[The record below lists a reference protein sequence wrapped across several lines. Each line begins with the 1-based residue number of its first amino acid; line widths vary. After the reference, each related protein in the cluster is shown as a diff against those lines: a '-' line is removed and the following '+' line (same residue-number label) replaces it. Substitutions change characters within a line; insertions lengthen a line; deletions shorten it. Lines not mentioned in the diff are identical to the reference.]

1 MEVAS
6 TLWPNIKS
14 QKLLEH
20 QFRLRWTKSGSRTQL
35 RQANTDQDQHGSDKE
50 AQDSLLDKAGAVGA
64 TSRLA
69 SLVGRPGPWA
79 PPP

>member
-20 QFRLRWTKSGSRTQL
+20 QFRLRWTKSGSRTHL
-35 RQANTDQDQHGSDKE
+35 RQAKTDQDQHGPDE
-50 AQDSLLDKAGAVGA
+50 AAQNNPPEEVGGGWSLGQA
-64 TSRLA
+64 SRPA
-69 SLVGRPGPWA
+69 
-79 PPP
+79 